1 MFTKSLVLALAAAS
15 MASAQ
20 TFTNCNPLKKTC
32 PADPAFGKNKVN
44 CDLTKGPCDV
54 FHEFDGTKLEY
65 DERGA
70 VFSIKEDT
78 NAPTIGTKKFMFFGR
93 LDVEVQP
100 AAGAG
105 IVTSLVL
112 QSDDLDEIDWEWVG
126 GDDAQAQSNYFYKG
140 DTTTYD
146 RGAFHPV
153 SGAVTKVN
161 KYSIEYTPKAVK
173 WFINDA
179 VVRTLTYE
187 EAGNGAKFPQTP
199 MEVRLGTWVGGRKD
213 KPEGTV
219 EWAGGLADFSK
230 APFNAY
236 YKSISIVDY
245 AGGEGPTDKDVKEYV
260 YGDQSGTYQSIKVV
274 LGDGSS
280 SDDDETTT
288 SKPTSKPTK
297 SAEETKSSKPTSS
310 AEDDDETKS
319 AEPTKS
325 TESKTTKASSTFAT
339 ATTAP
344 TTPSGTPSAS
354 GNGVSSTGSAP
365 ASGSTEDPN
374 APPAS
379 GASALSL
386 GSAALVG
393 AGLMVAQLL
402 I

>member
-1 MFTKSLVLALAAAS
+1 MFTKSIVLALAAAS
-15 MASAQ
+15 VASAQ

-32 PADPAFGKNKVN
+32 PSDPAFGKNKVS

-54 FHEFDGTKLEY
+54 FHEFDGTKLDY

-260 YGDQSGTYQSIKVV
+260 YGDKSGSYQSIKVV
-274 LGDGSS
+274 MNDGS
-280 SDDDETTT
+280 SDDDETT
-288 SKPTSKPTK
+288 SSEPSSKPTK
-297 SAEETKSSKPTSS
+297 SAEETKSAKPTTS
-310 AEDDDETKS
+310 ADKDDETKS
-319 AEPTKS
+319 AEPT
-325 TESKTTKASSTFAT
+325 ESKTSKPSTTFAT
-339 ATTAP
+339 TTAANTP
-344 TTPSGTPSAS
+344 TGTPSAS
-354 GNGVSSTGSAP
+354 GNGGASSTGSAP

-386 GSAALVG
+386 GSAAVVG
-393 AGLMVAQLL
+393 AGLLVAQLL